1 MKNLQDKVWAEKY
14 RPKTIEDYVFTSDD
28 VKTMI
33 TSWDKNEIFPN
44 LILSGIQGTGKSSFG
59 GILVERF
66 DIDPNEIMR
75 INGSTNNK
83 LDVVR
88 DKIEPFCQM
97 RAVYG
102 AYKVVIIEEAHR
114 LTKDAQQALFDTIEK
129 SLHVRFIFTTNYIKK
144 LEAPLVSRC
153 TSLNFDDHNKEAVVD
168 RLCFII
174 EQEADS
180 GNIDIDLTEE
190 TIIDRIESHYIMNA
204 PDIRAMIHSLQQS
217 VTNGTIEWAGK
228 GNAASESFEA
238 WVDCWTIDNFDFE
251 LAFTLTDGI
260 DNNNYNEYYQ
270 VMYESLPGI
279 LEESG
284 LDDIVADVI
293 IDLSDYLFK
302 AMNNLSESA
311 IQRIHLE
318 AFLYRLKALING

>member
-1 MKNLQDKVWAEKY
+1 MKNLQDKIWAEKY
-14 RPKTIEDYVFTSDD
+14 RPKTIEDYIFTCDD
-28 VKTMI
+28 VKNMI
-33 TSWDKNEIFPN
+33 YLWDKNDIFPN

-59 GILVERF
+59 GILVDRF
-66 DIDPNEIMR
+66 NIDSNEIMR

-102 AYKVVIIEEAHR
+102 SYKVVIVEEAHR
-114 LTKDAQQALFDTIEK
+114 LSKDAQQALFDTIEK

-144 LEAPLVSRC
+144 FEAPLLSRFTC
-153 TSLNFDDHNKEAVVD
+153 LNFDDHNKETVMD

-174 EQEADS
+174 EHEVES
-180 GNIDIDLTEE
+180 GNIDVDLTDE
-190 TIIDRIESHYIMNA
+190 TIIDRIESHYLMNT
-204 PDIRAMIHSLQQS
+204 PDIRAMIHSLQHS
-217 VTNGTIEWAGK
+217 TANNTVEWASK

-238 WVDCWTIDNFDFE
+238 WVECWTIENFTFE

-260 DNNNYNEYYQ
+260 DNNNCNEYYQ

-279 LEESG
+279 LEESE
-284 LDDIVADVI
+284 LYDIVADVI